1 MRILLSND
9 DGYRA
14 PGLACM
20 ARALTELGEVSVV
33 APDRD
38 RSGAS
43 NSLTLDAPLRAQRA
57 EQTVFLSSLCASV
70 VRPSSRRTLGERT

>member
-1 MRILLSND
+1 MHILISND

-14 PGLACM
+14 PDLRCLAD
-20 ARALTELGEVSVV
+20 ALQAVADITVV

-43 NSLTLDAPLRAQRA
+43 NSLTDRKSTRLN
-57 EQTVFLSSLCASV
+57 SSHTDIP
-70 VRPSSRRTLGERT
+70 RMPSSA